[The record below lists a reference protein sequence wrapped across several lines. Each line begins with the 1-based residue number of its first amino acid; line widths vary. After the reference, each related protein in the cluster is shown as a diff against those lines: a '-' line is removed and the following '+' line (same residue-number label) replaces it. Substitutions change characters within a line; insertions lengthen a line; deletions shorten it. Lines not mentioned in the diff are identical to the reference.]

1 MIYDRVTYC
10 VIWILTVIVVALEFF
25 LLTLGK
31 IFWIVNAS
39 LLVSISAIGL
49 LWKEKWKM
57 MLVRYQASTDGT
69 QVRQEEEDRWTPP
82 PDYNLVNNLQPRSPA
97 PGLSLPSNKTTTS
110 INSISSTSWSN
121 PEVKLEAVNHD
132 DSGLPTYEQALSQ
145 I

>member
-10 VIWILTVIVVALEFF
+10 VIWILSVIVVALEFF

-69 QVRQEEEDRWTPP
+69 QVRQEEGDRSTPP

-97 PGLSLPSNKTTTS
+97 PGLLLPSNKTTTS
-110 INSISSTSWSN
+110 ISSWSN
-121 PEVKLEAVNHD
+121 PEDKLEAVNHD
-132 DSGLPTYEQALSQ
+132 DSGLPTYEQAMSQ
-145 I
+145 N

>member
-10 VIWILTVIVVALEFF
+10 VIWILSLIVVALEFF

-97 PGLSLPSNKTTTS
+97 SGLPLPSNRTTTS
-110 INSISSTSWSN
+110 IKSIYTTSWSK
-121 PEVKLEAVNHD
+121 PEVNLEVLNHN